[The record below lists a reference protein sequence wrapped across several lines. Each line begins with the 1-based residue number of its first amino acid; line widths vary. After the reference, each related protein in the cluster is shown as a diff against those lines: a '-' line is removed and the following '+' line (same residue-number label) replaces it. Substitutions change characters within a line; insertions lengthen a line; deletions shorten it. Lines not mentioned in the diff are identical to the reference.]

1 MIQYIILFITTF
13 FIIMNA
19 LELLSVAVLYLQYK
33 RWLKYRDEFIRK
45 IFVDYELINL
55 RTFQVLIEE
64 RYEEFIRFHRKY
76 AELISNLDK
85 VSLELA
91 DDIEFIRSHITWPH
105 EYKSFNI
112 LEISLLIQANLI
124 SFQVIR
130 RDIFLIKIFCGQ
142 LSVCTFI
149 RESYYKDP
157 ENWMHRIRKIEK
169 SLDSKSIE
177 NGGLI
182 I

>member
-19 LELLSVAVLYLQYK
+19 LELLSVAALYLQYK
-33 RWLKYRDEFIRK
+33 SWLKYRNKFIHK

-55 RTFQVLIEE
+55 RTFQLLIEE
-64 RYEEFIRFHRKY
+64 RHEEFIRFNRKY

-85 VSLELA
+85 ASLKLA
-91 DDIEFIRSHITWPH
+91 DDIEFIRSNITWPY
-105 EYKSFNI
+105 EYEPFNMF
-112 LEISLLIQANLI
+112 EIPVLIQANLL
-124 SFQVIR
+124 SCQVIR
-130 RDIFLIKIFCGQ
+130 KDASLIKIFCEQ

-169 SLDSKSIE
+169 DLDSKSIE
-177 NGGLI
+177 NGGI
-182 I
+182 IL

>member
-19 LELLSVAVLYLQYK
+19 LELLSVAALYLQYK
-33 RWLKYRDEFIRK
+33 RWLKYRNKFIHK

-64 RYEEFIRFHRKY
+64 RHEEFIRFNRKY
-76 AELISNLDK
+76 AELISNLDE
-85 VSLELA
+85 VSLKLA
-91 DDIEFIRSHITWPH
+91 DDINFIRSNVALRYEP
-105 EYKSFNI
+105 FNMF
-112 LEISLLIQANLI
+112 EISLLIQANIL

-130 RDIFLIKIFCGQ
+130 RDISLIKIFCGQ

-149 RESYYKDP
+149 RETYYKDP

-177 NGGLI
+177 NGGI
-182 I
+182 IL